1 MNKKMRGA
9 VLLPLIGLNLGW
21 FVFMAAGFVGL
32 FEPDGYYSGP
42 MGDVYNAGPEIRL
55 STYLFLGGIALF
67 SVLAS
72 IAHRR
77 ADHEYHASGAKD
89 PAAGAAFSFATIS
102 VIVGLVSGAIFAIAV
117 FLGSFSNNGSATTP
131 LGRFLGV
138 YLPILLATVLVV
150 LVLLRA
156 TVFRKTAPS
165 AAKAG
170 GVAFEPAHAQPGGSE
185 VAANPEVK
193 KALALGL
200 SLPIITTAFAMIL
213 GLMFWDLQNRE
224 LSSWTWVV
232 IQSVIAFGIIA
243 GTRYSVKAIRS
254 VSGSHSGVSGA
265 VGAMNL
271 NFVLSII
278 FGSIVTFMSFVMGFG
293 AIDQLKW
300 RSVIT
305 PTPKTIMNNFDAN
318 WVFVD
323 FAPTYVLLLLVS
335 VAVFFTLTS
344 RHGKSSAVKIDK
356 SVDPAADQIHVI

>member
-21 FVFMAAGFVGL
+21 FVFMSATFAGL
-32 FEPDGYYSGP
+32 FESDGYYSGP
-42 MGDVYNAGPEIRL
+42 MGEVYTEPTEVRL
-55 STYLFLGGIALF
+55 STYLFLAGIALF

-77 ADHEYHASGAKD
+77 ADHEYHQAGSQSTGAR
-89 PAAGAAFSFATIS
+89 AAFSFATVA
-102 VIVGLVSGAIFAIAV
+102 VIVGLVSGAIFAISV
-117 FLGSFSNNGSATTP
+117 FMGSFSSSYGTTPTP

-138 YLPILLATVLVV
+138 YLPILMATVLVV

-156 TVFRKTAPS
+156 TVFRKSSPEATR
-165 AAKAG
+165 AAAIG
-170 GVAFEPAHAQPGGSE
+170 GFVPAAQPQAP
-185 VAANPEVK
+185 AAADPEVK
-193 KALALGL
+193 NALALGL
-200 SLPIITTAFAMIL
+200 SLPIVTTAFAMIL
-213 GLMFWDLQNRE
+213 GLMFWDLQNRS
-224 LSSWTWVV
+224 LSSWTWVI

-243 GTRYSVKAIRS
+243 GTRYSMKAIRS

-278 FGSIVTFMSFVMGFG
+278 FGAIVTLMSFGMGFG
-293 AIDQLKW
+293 AVDQLKW

-305 PTPKTIMNNFDAN
+305 PTPKTILNNLDVS

-323 FAPTYVLLLLVS
+323 FVPTYVLLRLVS
-335 VAVFFTLTS
+335 VAVYFTLTG
-344 RHGKSSAVKIDK
+344 RHSAPKAATAE
-356 SVDPAADQIHVI
+356 SVDAAA